1 MFGHGV
7 HRGQTGHVQYH
18 AFVFTFTGSWCGR
31 GVRKIAYTICNLHII
46 ILNPNLRIDRC
57 VIMLVPPSTG
67 YPQVCRM
74 HTQSNRT
81 NTMRC
86 AQLPRN
92 SGRLAITNAKWKT
105 QTTIGNRFIVL
116 QPCCLFTNM
125 SHITSEPTDRSMR
138 QQNASQITIPL

>member
-1 MFGHGV
+1 M

-18 AFVFTFTGSWCGR
+18 AFVFTFAGSWCGR

-92 SGRLAITNAKWKT
+92 WGDLQLPTRNGRLKQRLVIDSLFCNRAVCSQTCLTSRVNQLTDLCANKTHHKSQFPYKT
-105 QTTIGNRFIVL
+105 Q
-116 QPCCLFTNM
+116 P
-125 SHITSEPTDRSMR
+125 
-138 QQNASQITIPL
+138 